1 VKASDSRRLRRVLNA
16 EPGGCRWSSTT
27 PEPTTDE
34 GARAQRGREP
44 NRPPSAAVSAGREP
58 SSLPCTPPYIF
69 LLGRKKINRVGRRR
83 PPPLHPLL
91 PSAYVCRSL
100 IVVSVEIRLSLNT
113 ARPRQS
119 NPIVAAGCRAYN
131 NWGELIA
138 CRCVRSNQPKR
149 PPLDPRL
156 PRRGATGRASQRPI
170 KYFDAIDWAYCK
182 RAWLRP
188 GMIYVLFAG
197 TSRRLAAASAGA
209 VIHRAQRA
217 GLQRRR

>member
-1 VKASDSRRLRRVLNA
+1 MKASDSRRLRRVLNA

-100 IVVSVEIRLSLNT
+100 IVVSVEIRLSLNI
-113 ARPRQS
+113 PQE
-119 NPIVAAGCRAYN
+119 VAALVAF
-131 NWGELIA
+131 LVSDHAAFI
-138 CRCVRSNQPKR
+138 
-149 PPLDPRL
+149 
-156 PRRGATGRASQRPI
+156 TGTNHRVDGGRVQ
-170 KYFDAIDWAYCK
+170 
-182 RAWLRP
+182 
-188 GMIYVLFAG
+188 
-197 TSRRLAAASAGA
+197 SAF
-209 VIHRAQRA
+209 
-217 GLQRRR
+217 